1 MRSLALTEV
10 CCGCCPLAPSPELRR
25 KLMLPGAFRR
35 VRLPGPPPRLVV
47 MPLPS
52 AETSQYW
59 EPTATVQYAE
69 GGANGGVAGAAS
81 AKTLSISAGSHQS
94 EQLRGVQN

>member
-1 MRSLALTEV
+1 MRNLALTEV

-35 VRLPGPPPRLVV
+35 VRLPGPPRLVV

-52 AETSQYW
+52 AETL
-59 EPTATVQYAE
+59 
-69 GGANGGVAGAAS
+69 AAAPVTSWRTKGCELARSFFSNSGES
-81 AKTLSISAGSHQS
+81 AS
-94 EQLRGVQN
+94 EFLYRARVLGQG